1 MKNLTRSS
9 FAILCCV
16 AAITFTSCSNDDDDI
31 TDGGDSDPVVAGYIY
46 TTTNGQGENQVIR
59 FERMDD
65 GSLRNE
71 TAFPTGSNGGANI
84 SVGGD
89 AFGDYDSQGAIRII
103 GDYFLT
109 VNSGG
114 NTVSVFSLDK
124 TNGNLTRVANTNSG
138 GTRPV
143 SITSTPVSGSTTEFW
158 VVVGN
163 QWNNP
168 NVQGS
173 GADLRRFPNDAFH
186 MMDLTQP
193 DATDQE
199 RNIQLFRFNTT
210 NGSLTSVS
218 QLDNYV
224 RENGGPVNVTFS
236 EDGSK
241 LAVSLW
247 GVAHFGT
254 DSPSLEEQRP
264 SRVYVYDFNNGT
276 ASNGRFFQEEGI
288 AGTIGIDWARGSN
301 SLLYS
306 TNFNTTIAKT
316 NNSLT
321 VLLDNGSSVTKS
333 GNFATSTAD
342 DLDEA
347 CWTAVSPSGDRLY
360 VASFGSNVITPFAL
374 GASGN
379 VTSTLP
385 VEAREGNAPP
395 ADSKD
400 VWVTPNNQYL
410 YHLGAFQS
418 FSMNIFDITQSG
430 VDYREQI
437 VLQTTQSGLGQPGA
451 FNFLGLTGFDL

>member
-1 MKNLTRSS
+1 MKNLIRNSL
-9 FAILCCV
+9 AILCCGL
-16 AAITFTSCSNDDDDI
+16 ALTFISCSDDDDVVD
-31 TDGGDSDPVVAGYIY
+31 DGSDPEVAGYIY
-46 TTTNGQGENQVIR
+46 TTTNGEGENQVIR

-84 SVGGD
+84 SAGGN
-89 AFGDYDSQGAIRII
+89 AFGDYDSQGAVQII
-103 GDYFLT
+103 GNYLLT

-114 NTVSVFSLDK
+114 NTVSVFSLDR
-124 TNGNLTRVANTNSG
+124 TNGDLTRVANTNSG

-168 NVQGS
+168 NVQAS

-199 RNIQLFRFNTT
+199 RNIQLFRFDSS
-210 NGSLTSVS
+210 NGVMTSVS

-247 GVAHFGT
+247 GIAHFGT
-254 DSPSLEEQRP
+254 DSPSLDEQHP

-288 AGTIGIDWARGSN
+288 AGTIGIDWAPGSN

-316 NNSLT
+316 ANSLT
-321 VLLDNGSSVTKS
+321 VLADTGSSVTKS
-333 GNFATSTAD
+333 ANFATSTTA

-347 CWTAVSPSGDRLY
+347 CWTAISPSGDRLY
-360 VASFGSNVITPFAL
+360 VASFAANVITPFTL
-374 GASGN
+374 DGSGN

-385 VEAREGNAPP
+385 VEERGGNAPP

-400 VWVTPNNQYL
+400 VWVSPDNQYL

-418 FSMNIFDITQSG
+418 FSMNIFDITANG
-430 VDYREQI
+430 VDYREQV
-437 VLQTTQSGLGQPGA
+437 VLQTTQSGIGQPGQ
-451 FNFLGLTGFDL
+451 FNFLGLTGFDLQ